1 MCLLFDDLFFFFD
14 TQMENISPV
23 LEMYRMR
30 LDWYTFQIRKLRW
43 KFGDRIRGL
52 SDTKRELELLI
63 EILRPCLGVIRHLI
77 NDEGLA
83 PSDDHPLVNQAS
95 VAEQAG
101 QQPEYN
107 IQSRLFN
114 KAEMKQYFEDIDDTL
129 HL

>member
-1 MCLLFDDLFFFFD
+1 MMYQLIASS
-14 TQMENISPV
+14 MEKISPV

-30 LDWYTFQIRKLRW
+30 LDWYTYHIRKLRW
-43 KFGDRIRGL
+43 KFGERIRGL

-83 PSDDHPLVNQAS
+83 PSDDHPLVNPQS
-95 VAEQAG
+95 VAEEAG
-101 QQPEYN
+101 QQPEHN

-129 HL
+129 HLYV